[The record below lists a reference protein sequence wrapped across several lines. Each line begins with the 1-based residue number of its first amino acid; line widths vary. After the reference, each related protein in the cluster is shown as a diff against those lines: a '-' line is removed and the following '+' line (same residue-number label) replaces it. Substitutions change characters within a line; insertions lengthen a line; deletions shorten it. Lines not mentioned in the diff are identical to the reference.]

1 MLAPVAATHL
11 SYALLRTFY
20 AAVDGGWRASGRMG
34 MLEYLLLIV
43 GLVSGPADT
52 HLESQPAQQPK

>member
-1 MLAPVAATHL
+1 MIAPVAATHL

-20 AAVDGGWRASGRMG
+20 AVADGGRRASVRLG
-34 MLEYLLLIV
+34 MLESLLLIV